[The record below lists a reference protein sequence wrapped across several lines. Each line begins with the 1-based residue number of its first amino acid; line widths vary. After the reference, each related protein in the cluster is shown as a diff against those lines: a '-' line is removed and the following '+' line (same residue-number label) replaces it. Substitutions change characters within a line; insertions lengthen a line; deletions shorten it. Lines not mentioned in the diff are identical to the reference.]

1 MIDLGTDPATGK
13 RRQVRR
19 RYETVDLAVD
29 DFARIRREVREGTY
43 VAPTNA
49 TVRDLCDAWLRSRRG
64 VRGSTLA
71 GYRDSLKPLCEVYGE
86 LPFQRLTKR
95 HIEELVDQLQAG
107 SLKRADDR
115 PRRPWK
121 PRSVNL
127 MLFVLRKVYE
137 DAIRQ
142 GLALRNVA
150 GLVDRLPETKSEMQ
164 TYTVAEVRK
173 LLRAAR
179 RDRLEHAWHLAL
191 HGLRRGEIAGL
202 RWSSVDLKAGTLVV
216 EESRVSVDGQA
227 VASSPKSKRSTRTLP
242 LTPELIKVLK
252 RAKRRQRAEQL
263 AVGRAYRVSG
273 YVAVNEIGEALHPD
287 TLSDRWST
295 VVGAAKVRKI
305 RLHDARHTCGTLM
318 HLQGVP
324 IAVIAA
330 WLGHADSAFTMRT
343 YVHSQDE
350 ALHNAAV
357 VLGDVTGL

>member
-1 MIDLGTDPATGK
+1 
-13 RRQVRR
+13 
-19 RYETVDLAVD
+19 
-29 DFARIRREVREGTY
+29 
-43 VAPTNA
+43 
-49 TVRDLCDAWLRSRRG
+49 
-64 VRGSTLA
+64 
-71 GYRDSLKPLCEVYGE
+71 
-86 LPFQRLTKR
+86 
-95 HIEELVDQLQAG
+95 
-107 SLKRADDR
+107 
-115 PRRPWK
+115 
-121 PRSVNL
+121 

-150 GLVDRLPETKSEMQ
+150 GLVDRLPEMKSEMQ

-263 AVGRAYRVSG
+263 AVGRAYRESG
-273 YVAVNEIGEALHPD
+273 YVAVNEIGEALHPRHVVRS
-287 TLSDRWST
+287 LVDRGW
-295 VVGAAKVRKI
+295 R
-305 RLHDARHTCGTLM
+305 C
-318 HLQGVP
+318 QG
-324 IAVIAA
+324 
-330 WLGHADSAFTMRT
+330 S
-343 YVHSQDE
+343 
-350 ALHNAAV
+350 
-357 VLGDVTGL
+357 